1 MSARESFLPRSA
13 ARGCEPGLA
22 EDDGSLS
29 APSSNT
35 LARLEVIYT
44 PVGVF
49 EGGGKPRLRSP
60 SPLQHS
66 NLAALPGGSSGAV
79 RSTAPGPGCPRAGRR
94 AQAAALLQPA
104 PGQICAPAARGG
116 RCANRQLF
124 SVPLPGNG
132 LGGHGGAGERPLD
145 RAEDRR
151 PMPTRP
157 AAGRGMKKAGSTVTE
172 EGLGRP
178 PC

>member
-1 MSARESFLPRSA
+1 MGARESFLPRSA

-49 EGGGKPRLRSP
+49 EGGEKPRLRSP

-66 NLAALPGGSSGAV
+66 NLAALPGRSSGAL
-79 RSTAPGPGCPRAGRR
+79 RSTAPGPGCP
-94 AQAAALLQPA
+94 QPA
-104 PGQICAPAARGG
+104 PGQIRAPAARGG

-157 AAGRGMKKAGSTVTE
+157 AAGRGMKKAGSTLTE